1 MRTWSL
7 LFLVVALVCTG
18 VFLYAPFDPDWWL
31 LRTPS
36 TLGRQ
41 VDHLFVVI
49 LAITGAVFIGTQ
61 LALAWATWS
70 GASRPG
76 RKAHYTHGSKRL
88 ELVWT
93 IIPAGILVFISI
105 YQLGT
110 WADIKFRTMQP
121 KVQPLAEVTG
131 RQFQWQI
138 RYAGPDGR
146 LGTEDDLHTTNDLR
160 IVKDEPALILLKSQ
174 DVIHSFFLP
183 QLRIK
188 QDAVPGLTIPVWFDS
203 DRAGRYELVCA
214 ELCGWGHYKMR
225 ALLTVHESRA
235 DFDTWM
241 RDALEAQSAD
251 RISTTPQQVATAPVA
266 GENR

>member
-1 MRTWSL
+1 MRYWSL
-7 LFLVVALVCTG
+7 LFLLVALACTG

-31 LRTPS
+31 LRNPS

-41 VDHLFVVI
+41 VDHLFLII
-49 LAITGAVFIGTQ
+49 LYITGAVFVGTQ

-76 RKAHYTHGSKRL
+76 KQAIYSHGSKRL

-93 IIPAGILVFISI
+93 IIPAGVLVFIAL
-105 YQLGT
+105 YQMGT
-110 WADIKFRTMQP
+110 WADIKFRSAQP

-131 RQFQWQI
+131 RQFQWLV

-146 LGTEDDLHTTNDLR
+146 IGTADDLHAVNDLR
-160 IVKDEPALILLKSQ
+160 MVKGDPVLILLKTQ

-203 DRAGRYELVCA
+203 DRAGRYELACA

-225 ALLTVHESRA
+225 GTVTVYESRA
-235 DFDTWM
+235 DFDRWM
-241 RDALEAQSAD
+241 AEALRAQSAD
-251 RISTTPQQVATAPVA
+251 RVGGDQVAVVA
-266 GENR
+266 GGGENR